1 MKTESKKVSGFEI
14 TALSVEERRVLY
26 LFLFERAEWQIGELC
41 SAMRYK
47 IGNKSYDYPP
57 SSSIPLCERMCAKGF
72 LRPTYEP
79 KTPKSRRYGVLDVRL
94 SVDAARLLLGEAVS
108 KNWIVDSSGWL
119 SYSNRKRDVLT
130 GLASMLNGGKGYAM
144 PRDSWD
150 VVDAVWEESVRFAMF
165 FGADDA
171 MPQMAFPTKVNPFVF
186 RVLSSVLFCRGFDVT
201 FVLEDWHRH
210 LLTKEFDSIGPYD
223 TIEYA
228 ALCVWTGHVDWLD
241 ALGTCKKDS
250 DEAAFVAACRDFV
263 KGDLASAAKGM
274 AFMDSFLAK
283 RASDYES
290 NLASMPAAH
299 LLALFVVAFE
309 KPESVASSS
318 ASENAPEPTPPTRTE
333 NVPSSPSWS
342 TPRSLI
348 ETFSRSIFAVP
359 DHEVVPSPCSA

>member
-130 GLASMLNGGKGYAM
+130 GLASMRVGEKGYAM
-144 PRDSWD
+144 PRDS
-150 VVDAVWEESVRFAMF
+150 
-165 FGADDA
+165 
-171 MPQMAFPTKVNPFVF
+171 
-186 RVLSSVLFCRGFDVT
+186 
-201 FVLEDWHRH
+201 
-210 LLTKEFDSIGPYD
+210 
-223 TIEYA
+223 
-228 ALCVWTGHVDWLD
+228 
-241 ALGTCKKDS
+241 
-250 DEAAFVAACRDFV
+250 
-263 KGDLASAAKGM
+263 
-274 AFMDSFLAK
+274 
-283 RASDYES
+283 
-290 NLASMPAAH
+290 
-299 LLALFVVAFE
+299 
-309 KPESVASSS
+309 
-318 ASENAPEPTPPTRTE
+318 
-333 NVPSSPSWS
+333 
-342 TPRSLI
+342 
-348 ETFSRSIFAVP
+348 
-359 DHEVVPSPCSA
+359 